1 MNELTKR
8 LEQAVDTARA
18 LPADQQNLLA
28 DELIERARVL
38 ASPATLLSPEEHAE
52 LEAELAAAQRGE
64 FATDEEVAAM
74 FTRLER

>member
-38 ASPATLLSPEEHAE
+38 ASPATLLSPEEHAD
-52 LEAELAAAQRGE
+52 LEAELAAARRGE

-74 FTRLER
+74 FTRLKR

>member
-18 LPADQQNLLA
+18 LPADQQDLLA

-38 ASPATLLSPEEHAE
+38 TAPAMLLSSEERAE
-52 LEAELAAAQRGE
+52 LEAELAAARRGE
-64 FATDEEVAAM
+64 LATDEEVAAT
-74 FTRLER
+74 FDRLGQ